1 MADKVFLTKAG
12 FNKLMEDLKYLKTKK
27 RREIASAL
35 DHARQLGDL
44 SENAEY
50 DSAKQAQDVNEKRI
64 AELEF
69 KLSRGKIIDDVK
81 ISSDKVYIGAKVKL
95 KDLDSKEDI
104 DYMLVTEDEA
114 DFAQGKISITSP
126 VGKALLGKKKGD
138 IAQIKVPAGML
149 KYKVIKIS
157 R

>member
-1 MADKVFLTKAG
+1 
-12 FNKLMEDLKYLKTKK
+12 LKYLKTKK

>member
-1 MADKVFLTKAG
+1 
-12 FNKLMEDLKYLKTKK
+12 DLKYLKTKK